1 MMEVSVQEQ
10 RRGMISR
17 RSFLKAAGAACIGF
31 PLYAA
36 EISRHEISLE
46 RHTLRLN
53 RLPGQFRDFTLVQVS
68 DFHYAE
74 YTEPYFLRDIVKQVN
89 RLSPDA
95 VFFNGDYI
103 TDGLLFSHTQTKQFA
118 YRCVEILSK
127 VDCPY
132 RYAVLG
138 NHDSTFAEPAVLD
151 ALAIHGFAVL
161 NNRYV
166 PLERNGKRIWIA
178 GTGDAL
184 LRKMDLDKAIPPAS
198 VSNNDPILLMV
209 HEPDVLPQVARYN
222 VDLMLSGH
230 THGGQVRF
238 PFVPPFH
245 LPPLGRK
252 YVEGTFRLGPTQLY
266 VNRGLGTVGL
276 PVRFNCPPEIAVL
289 TLEPSGSLNADR

>member
-1 MMEVSVQEQ
+1 MEVSVQEQ
-10 RRGMISR
+10 RKKIISR
-17 RSFLKAAGAACIGF
+17 RSFLKAGGAACIGF

-36 EISRHEISLE
+36 EVSRHEVSFE
-46 RHTLRLN
+46 RHDIQIN
-53 RLPGQFRDFTLVQVS
+53 RLPDPFRGFKIVQIS

-74 YTEPYFLRDIVKQVN
+74 FTEPYFLRDIVKQVN
-89 RLSPDA
+89 RLNPDA

-103 TDGLLFSHTQTKQFA
+103 TDGSVFSQAHTKRFA
-118 YRCVEILSK
+118 YSCAEILSK
-127 VDCPY
+127 IHCPLC
-132 RYAVLG
+132 YAVLG
-138 NHDSTFAEPAVLD
+138 NHDSTFAEAAVLD
-151 ALAIHGFAVL
+151 ALAIHGFTVL

-166 PLERNGKRIWIA
+166 PLERDGKRLWIA
-178 GTGDAL
+178 GTGDAIC
-184 LRKMDLDKAIPPAS
+184 RKMDLDKAVPAAS
-198 VSNNDPILLMV
+198 LVKDEPILIMV
-209 HEPDVLPQVARYN
+209 HEPDILPLVARRN

-252 YVEGTFRLGPTQLY
+252 YVEGIFRLGPTQLY

-289 TLEPSGSLNADR
+289 TLELANSH